1 MKNYP
6 FVEPTFAA
14 RTHQLAICQS
24 IYDANAFN
32 IQNWKNGFPVDYDML
47 PELVTKFLNLLEEK
61 QVDFAI
67 VGGIAYLAYIQDR
80 NTKDLDI
87 LLSVQELE
95 KIIDYVE
102 VTNKDVNFTNAN
114 FGGLKIDFLKTS
126 ISIFKYV
133 KDHETTRYDFEE
145 GLYPVATI
153 NGLILMRFDAI
164 IDLYRKDDF
173 IKAARFECDTQFL
186 IKNYKVDWEH
196 IWKVSENFF
205 TERQIIEFKKMVAKW
220 QKPRRNPF
228 KKADN
233 FLVAESDQY
242 NSVG

>member
-6 FVEPTFAA
+6 FIEPTFTA
-14 RTHQLAICQS
+14 RTHQLAISQS

-32 IQNWKNGFPVDYDML
+32 IRNWRDGFPIDYDML

-87 LLSVQELE
+87 LISVKELD

-102 VTNKDVNFTNAN
+102 VTNKDVNFTNAL
-114 FGGLKIDFLKTS
+114 FEGMRIDFLKTS
-126 ISIFKYV
+126 NSVFEYV
-133 KDHETTRYDFEE
+133 KEHEITEYDFEE
-145 GLYPVATI
+145 GLYPIATV

-164 IDLYRKDDF
+164 IDLYQKGNFNKILFYERDLQVLTLN
-173 IKAARFECDTQFL
+173 FE
-186 IKNYKVDWEH
+186 IDWEH
-196 IWKVSENFF
+196 IWKVSRKFF
-205 TERQIIEFKKMVAKW
+205 TTGQIAEFQKMVAEW
-220 QKPRRNPF
+220 QKPRKNPF
-228 KKADN
+228 LN
-233 FLVAESDQY
+233 
-242 NSVG
+242 

>member
-1 MKNYP
+1 MRNYP
-6 FVEPTFAA
+6 FIEPTFAA

-32 IQNWKNGFPVDYDML
+32 IQNWRDGFPIDYDML

-87 LLSVQELE
+87 LISVKELD
-95 KIIDYVE
+95 KIIDHVE
-102 VTNKDVNFTNAN
+102 VINKDANFTNAV
-114 FGGLKIDFLKTS
+114 FKGMRVDFLKTS
-126 ISIFKYV
+126 NSIFEYV
-133 KDHETTRYDFEE
+133 KDHETTEYDFEE

-164 IDLYRKDDF
+164 IDLYQKGNFTKLVFYERDLQ
-173 IKAARFECDTQFL
+173 ILTM
-186 IKNYKVDWEH
+186 NYEIDWEH
-196 IWKVSENFF
+196 IWKVSEKLF
-205 TERQIIEFKKMVAKW
+205 TNGQITEFKEMVNEWK
-220 QKPRRNPF
+220 QPPKERFTN
-228 KKADN
+228 
-233 FLVAESDQY
+233 
-242 NSVG
+242 

>member
-6 FVEPTFAA
+6 FIEPTFTA
-14 RTHQLAICQS
+14 RTHQLAISQS

-32 IQNWKNGFPVDYDML
+32 IQNWRDGFPIDYDML

-87 LLSVQELE
+87 LISVKELD
-95 KIIDYVE
+95 KILDYVE
-102 VTNKDVNFTNAN
+102 VTNKDVNFTNAI
-114 FGGLKIDFLKTS
+114 FEGMRIDFLKTS
-126 ISIFKYV
+126 NSVFEYV
-133 KDHETTRYDFEE
+133 KNHETTRYNFEE

-164 IDLYRKDDF
+164 IDLYQKG
-173 IKAARFECDTQFL
+173 RFDKIDRYEWDLSRLT
-186 IKNYKVDWEH
+186 KNFEIDWEH
-196 IWKVSENFF
+196 IWKVSRNFF
-205 TERQIIEFKKMVAKW
+205 TEGQIAEFQKMVAEW
-220 QKPRRNPF
+220 QKPRKNPF
-228 KKADN
+228 LN
-233 FLVAESDQY
+233 
-242 NSVG
+242 